1 MKGFNDWLHHNDGE
15 RYEGLREE
23 FFEAGGEPGEFL
35 DWAEAKYRDELEADA
50 ERKAAPPPTKY
61 PSYGLQISTDSF
73 RNELYH
79 YRDAV
84 EAFATACE
92 QIELVKGDGYGQ
104 EVRDRVQAYFDS
116 SLVRRD
122 QAARTL
128 AELVSA
134 AAKAADPQTKN

>member
-1 MKGFNDWLHHNDGE
+1 MTGCTTTTASVTKGYGKSFSKLVENPE
-15 RYEGLREE
+15 S
-23 FFEAGGEPGEFL
+23 F

-92 QIELVKGDGYGQ
+92 QIELVKGMGTGKKSATAFRHTSTAVWYDVTKQ
-104 EVRDRVQAYFDS
+104 PALWR
-116 SLVRRD
+116 SL
-122 QAARTL
+122 L
-128 AELVSA
+128 APRPKQPIHKPKLI
-134 AAKAADPQTKN
+134 T